1 MPQAYEHFGPEVH
14 VKSKVPGA
22 SGDMNVTPLIDVL
35 LVLLVIFMAAL
46 PLSQKGLDINLPPPA
61 DGQAAPI
68 NTPIVL
74 EYSADRQIR
83 VNKQPMTIGE
93 LEGRLRAIFEPR
105 QDKTLFLVGDGTL
118 RYADMVEVMDAAKGA
133 GVRRVGIVTES
144 MRRAAGEM

>member
-1 MPQAYEHFGPEVH
+1 MTQAHKHFGAEEH
-14 VKSKVPGA
+14 VESKAPRA

-46 PLSQKGLDINLPPPA
+46 PLSQKGMDVNLPPA
-61 DGQAAPI
+61 SDAHGAPPG
-68 NTPIVL
+68 TPIVL
-74 EYSADRQIR
+74 EYTADRRIQ

-93 LEGRLRAIFEPR
+93 LEGRLRAIFEQR

-133 GVRRVGIVTES
+133 GVTRVGIVTEG
-144 MRRAAGEM
+144 MRRAAGAM